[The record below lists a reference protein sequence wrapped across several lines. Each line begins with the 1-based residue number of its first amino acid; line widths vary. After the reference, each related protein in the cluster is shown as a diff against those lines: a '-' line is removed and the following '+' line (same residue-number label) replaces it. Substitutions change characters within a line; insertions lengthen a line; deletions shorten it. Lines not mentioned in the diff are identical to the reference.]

1 MKTKVFLI
9 VLLAIGLY
17 AGNASAQTARN
28 ILDKTSAKLNK
39 GGIQADFELTTFKG
53 TSQQGGTSGSINV
66 QGNKLRIEAQEMT
79 LWYDGNTQWTL
90 MKGTNE
96 VNISTPEEEESQPMN
111 PYVFVNLY
119 KKGYNLSLKDATYQG
134 TVCHEVRMLAQ
145 NAQAPIQEMLI
156 TISKTTLLPQSIRI
170 RQGKN
175 GWTRIRVSRLS
186 TGKHWKDE
194 HFRFN
199 EQEHP
204 EAEVIDLR

>member
-1 MKTKVFLI
+1 MKTKFWLMAFLC
-9 VLLAIGLY
+9 IGICTQ
-17 AGNASAQTARN
+17 GISAQNAKS
-28 ILDKTSAKLNK
+28 ILDKTAAKLNK
-39 GGIQADFELTTFKG
+39 GGMQASFELTTFKG
-53 TSQQGGTSGSINV
+53 TAQQGTVNGKINV
-66 QGNKLRIEAQEMT
+66 QGNKLLIDAPEMGI
-79 LWYDGNTQWTL
+79 WYDGKTQWTL
-90 MKGTNE
+90 MKANNE
-96 VNISTPEEEESQPMN
+96 VNMSTPEGEEAQPMN

-134 TVCHEVRMLAQ
+134 NVCHEVRMLAQ

-156 TISKTTLLPQSIRI
+156 TISKTTYLPQSIRI

-175 GWTRIRVSRLS
+175 AWTRIRISNLS
-186 TGKHWKDE
+186 IGKHWKDE